1 MILHT
6 DKSISDR
13 LLAITSAPS
22 ECHSSAQMNDL
33 SVQVI
38 LLQAERPARKPVFL
52 ILCFL
57 GLANAVYLA
66 LAYGSSSHAL
76 ICLGSGCEIDL
87 TSVYSKLWGV
97 PLPILG
103 VVFYAVLVILIIGNS
118 LARRQPVTLFC
129 GARIGFWAAG
139 LLVSL
144 YLTFIEGFV
153 SHAWC
158 VWCIASDLTV
168 TALLVLAMW
177 GGWRAS
183 PTEAHLD
190 SPSTCLYVSYTM
202 AVIGCL
208 VSAIAL
214 QYVFS
219 RRMQDVSPESIREV
233 LIRSDSHKSGGASAK
248 VAVVEFG
255 DFQCVPCAQAE
266 IPLMRLREKYGT
278 RIGFVFRHLPL
289 TDIHPDAERAAEA
302 SECVAQQGKF
312 WEAKSMFFARQADLS
327 DSALKRYAVDLG
339 MDPAQFNKCLSS
351 GLMAAK
357 VRRDAED
364 ARTLRVPGT
373 PTFFVGTQMISGR
386 AEFNRMVQLI
396 DREESASIPGASLRN
411 ASGCSESGAATGNCN
426 VR

>member
-1 MILHT
+1 
-6 DKSISDR
+6 
-13 LLAITSAPS
+13 
-22 ECHSSAQMNDL
+22 MNDL
-33 SVQVI
+33 SVQEI
-38 LLQAERPARKPVFL
+38 LPQAERPARGSIFL
-52 ILCFL
+52 LLCLL
-57 GLANAVYLA
+57 GLANAVHLA
-66 LAYGSSSHAL
+66 LTYSSSSRVL
-76 ICLGSGCEIDL
+76 ICAGTGCEIGG
-87 TSVYSKLWGV
+87 TSVYSRLWGV

-103 VVFYAVLVILIIGNS
+103 VVFYAAVVILIIGNS
-118 LARRQPVTLFC
+118 LAPRQPGTLFC

-139 LLVSL
+139 LLLVSL
-144 YLTFIEGFV
+144 YLTLIEGFV

-158 VWCIASDLTV
+158 ILCIASDLTV
-168 TALLVLAMW
+168 TAMLILAMW

-183 PTEAHLD
+183 PTEAHLG
-190 SPSTCLYVSYTM
+190 SPSTRLFVSYTM

-208 VSAIAL
+208 VSAITL

-219 RRMQDVSPESIREV
+219 RRMQDVSPETIREV
-233 LIRSDSHKSGGASAK
+233 LIRSDSHKMGGSLAK

-266 IPLMRLREKYGT
+266 FPLMRLREKYGI

-302 SECVAQQGKF
+302 SECAAQQGKF

-339 MDPAQFNKCLSS
+339 MDRAQFNKCLSS

-411 ASGCSESGAATGNCN
+411 ASGCSESGAATENCN